1 MNTKPFDLEAAKNGA
16 PVCTRDG
23 RAVRILCYD
32 KATNARNHRTIVALI
47 QNSENNGEYVEEYY
61 SNGNSCCDSNDMCD
75 CDLMMAPVKYKKW
88 MNIYRIGGVR
98 NPERLTAE
106 IYGTEEEALKHK
118 DDYTGYITT
127 KDIEWEE

>member
-23 RAVRILCYD
+23 RPVRIICYD
-32 KATNARNHRTIVALI
+32 KVTNARNHRTIVALI
-47 QNSENNGEYVEEYY
+47 QSENGGEYVEEYY
-61 SNGNSCCDSNDMCD
+61 SNGNSGCDANDVYD
-75 CDLMMAPVKYKKW
+75 CDLVMAPVKYKKW

-118 DDYTGYITT
+118 DDYTGYIIT